1 MTHLRGE
8 TADCWP
14 KTGSVRNDEIAFPWQ
29 RTGLENYGRTEFLL
43 SKQPF
48 TQVNAHVQRNNRGS
62 DDYSQNHEIN
72 ISLAI
77 NILIGVLFEN
87 NIIFSLLKLN
97 FIEQQANYNISILNF
112 KLV

>member
-14 KTGSVRNDEIAFPWQ
+14 KTGSVRNDEIAFLH

-48 TQVNAHVQRNNRGS
+48 TG
-62 DDYSQNHEIN
+62 
-72 ISLAI
+72 
-77 NILIGVLFEN
+77 
-87 NIIFSLLKLN
+87 
-97 FIEQQANYNISILNF
+97 
-112 KLV
+112 